1 MIREAY
7 DVVVI
12 GAGPAGSIAARTC
25 AQAGLRVLL
34 AEKRQEIGSPVR
46 CGEAVGR
53 ETVEKF
59 PYRPTRIAE
68 SVAELEV

>member
-1 MIREAY
+1 MKLEY

-34 AEKRQEIGSPVR
+34 AEKRQEIGS
-46 CGEAVGR
+46 
-53 ETVEKF
+53 
-59 PYRPTRIAE
+59 TRSLRRSRGQRDRSRIYSAR
-68 SVAELEV
+68 